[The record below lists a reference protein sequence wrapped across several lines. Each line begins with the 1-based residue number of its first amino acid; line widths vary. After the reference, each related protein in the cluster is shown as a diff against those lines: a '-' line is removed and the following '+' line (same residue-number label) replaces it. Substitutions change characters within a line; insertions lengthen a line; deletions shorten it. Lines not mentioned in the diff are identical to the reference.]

1 MGVTTKGSKSR
12 NWQKWVY
19 LRREI
24 IDRSE
29 RVANCCFSFRTFL
42 YCFKYNLLR
51 NLYIGQEA
59 TVRTEHGTTDWIQ
72 TGKGVCQ
79 GCKLSPYLFN
89 LYAEYI
95 MWNVGLDEAQA
106 GIKIAGRD
114 INDLQ
119 IHRWHYPHGRKW
131 RGTKE
136 PLDES
141 EKGEWKIW
149 LKLNIQKT
157 KIMASGPIT
166 SWQIDGDTWK
176 Q

>member
-12 NWQKWVY
+12 NWQEWVY

-29 RVANCCFSFRTFL
+29 RVANCCFSFHTFL
-42 YCFKYNLLR
+42 YCCKYSLLR

-59 TVRTEHGTTDWIQ
+59 TVRTEHGTTDWLQ

-106 GIKIAGRD
+106 GIKIAGRNSNNIRYVDD
-114 INDLQ
+114 ITL
-119 IHRWHYPHGRKW
+119 ISLRKW
-131 RGTKE
+131 IGTKQ

-141 EKGEWKIW
+141 ERRAWKSW
-149 LKLNIQKT
+149 LETQHSKN
-157 KIMASGPIT
+157 
-166 SWQIDGDTWK
+166 
-176 Q
+176 